1 MCVDHRDN
9 GIPTGVNFET
19 AIHVSLLLKFSLKII
34 VEFKKIDF
42 LTEHL
47 GSRLLFLPLTV
58 ILSSQS
64 LGYFLTSK
72 IVIAIPIS
80 QFVF

>member
-1 MCVDHRDN
+1 MCIDHRDD
-9 GIPTGVNFET
+9 GIPTGVNFGT

-42 LTEHL
+42 LAEHL

-58 ILSSQS
+58 SLSSQS
-64 LGYFLTSK
+64 LLAIFLPVK
-72 IVIAIPIS
+72 
-80 QFVF
+80 